1 MWYTT
6 NAGGNPMARDDTFE
20 TTYPRYDF
28 APLVEI
34 AIALGGGLKRLVSAI
49 RRTRP
54 GTIDTGLGHP
64 A

>member
-1 MWYTT
+1 MT
-6 NAGGNPMARDDTFE
+6 RHDTFE
-20 TTYPRYDF
+20 TTYPRYEF
-28 APLVEI
+28 APLVDI

-54 GTIDTGLGHP
+54 GTVDTSLGHP